1 MVCCLAKPSGSE
13 QGQMT
18 VSCECGNEHLGSIKC
33 DEHWLDSQEGI
44 CSLDLVTEQ
53 NVLTMNGGA
62 LVKRKA
68 IYDEGLSNVHKD
80 RSRKS
85 NFKSTLDKRQAASIT
100 KSNKSWNKNK
110 NIYDEST

>member
-1 MVCCLAKPSGSE
+1 MLCCIAKPSGSE
-13 QGQMT
+13 QGQVT
-18 VSCECGNEHLGSIKC
+18 VSCECGNEHLGSIKY
-33 DEHWLDSQEGI
+33 DEYRLVSQEGI

-68 IYDEGLSNVHKD
+68 IYDEGFSNVHNG
-80 RSRKS
+80 RCRKS

-100 KSNKSWNKNK
+100 NSNKFW
-110 NIYDEST
+110 I